1 LFKGS
6 NSFESNESNSSHFQS
21 SDSPIL
27 ARRNTFDCRIAFA
40 SSVRNV
46 LSLVINLRLIQ
57 TTVHNP
63 VLRFR
68 CPTTVIMTA
77 LSTLRMYSERHNI
90 PFYHVTRLISVGVF
104 GAYAYKYACP
114 FAGECIRNLT
124 DQITCLQRSVSGCGD
139 PDDQI
144 NQQQLIEELFAKRAD
159 KGVQPDASN
168 PSSKGE
174 LVEDYTELGV
184 SKDGLVGRI
193 VSLLCQLLR
202 WLQRVTG
209 IRLSFPLQMLQLLR
223 IMVPTV
229 WGPEAMLVVL
239 HTFTLIA
246 RTFLSIYVAK
256 LEGSVVKFIVR
267 RDPVNFGAQLTRW
280 LLIALPCSFT
290 NSLIRFLESQLALA
304 FRSRLVSHAYQL
316 YFRDR
321 TYYAVSNLDT
331 RLENAD
337 HSLTD
342 DLSCFAAH
350 CAHLYS
356 SVTKPLLDL
365 SLISYTLYHMA
376 SEMGASGR
384 QGPLLGA
391 LAILSTHAI
400 LRFVSPSFGRLVAE
414 EARRR
419 GFLRFVHSRIIGHAE
434 EIGFYGGEHIEQ
446 SLVQTAYDGLAQ
458 QMNRIYNQRLWYIM
472 LEQFLMK
479 YVWSA
484 TGMVTSRFFVL
495 TTPCLFLILSLTDVS
510 AVFR

>member
-1 LFKGS
+1 MS
-6 NSFESNESNSSHFQS
+6 
-21 SDSPIL
+21 
-27 ARRNTFDCRIAFA
+27 
-40 SSVRNV
+40 
-46 LSLVINLRLIQ
+46 
-57 TTVHNP
+57 
-63 VLRFR
+63 
-68 CPTTVIMTA
+68 A
-77 LSTLRMYSERHNI
+77 LSTLRMYSEQNQI
-90 PFYHVTRLISVGVF
+90 PFHHFTRFVSAGIF
-104 GAYAYKYACP
+104 AAYAYKYACP
-114 FAGECIRNLT
+114 FAGECIRSVT
-124 DQITCLQRSVSGCGD
+124 DQISCLQRSVSACGD

-144 NQQQLIEELFAKRAD
+144 HQQQLIEQLFAKRSD
-159 KGVQPDASN
+159 KSTSN
-168 PSSKGE
+168 STDGNGNGDGKNETSD
-174 LVEDYTELGV
+174 DYTDLGV
-184 SKDGLVGRI
+184 DADGLVGRLVQI
-193 VSLLCQLLR
+193 LCQLLR

-209 IRLSFPLQMLQLLR
+209 VRLSFPLQMLQLLR

-229 WGPEAMLVVL
+229 CGPEAMLVVL
-239 HTFTLIA
+239 HTVTLIV

-290 NSLIRFLESQLALA
+290 NSLIRFLECQLALA
-304 FRSRLVSHAYQL
+304 FRSRLVSHAYHL
-316 YFRDR
+316 YFRNR
-321 TYYAVSNLDT
+321 TYYAASNLDT

-342 DLSCFAAH
+342 DLSCFATH

-365 SLISYTLYHMA
+365 SLISYTLYNMA

-434 EIGFYGGEHIEQ
+434 EIGFYGGEQIEQ

-458 QMNRIYNQRLWYIM
+458 QMNCIYNQRLWYIM

-484 TGMVTSRFFVL
+484 TGMVSLIHLITSYFSILFIPTIYFFKGDGRYSSYGWFGC
-495 TTPCLFLILSLTDVS
+495 TT
-510 AVFR
+510 AK